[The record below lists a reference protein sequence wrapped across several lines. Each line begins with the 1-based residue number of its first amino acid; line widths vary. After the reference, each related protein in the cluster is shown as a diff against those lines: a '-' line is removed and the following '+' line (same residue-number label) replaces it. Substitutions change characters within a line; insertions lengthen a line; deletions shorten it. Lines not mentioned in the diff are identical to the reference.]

1 MNVPITSQEIEFV
14 LENLIKKKKK
24 NSGELTGERF

>member
-14 LENLIKKKKK
+14 LENLIKKKK